1 MDKKKIWQL
10 LCLALVVWGVV
21 KIVPGLFANL
31 MFLWLN
37 LKANFSPSDAYSV
50 GIIGGRG
57 WPYRHISH
65 RSHLG
70 LLYHSGAGHCGW
82 CVWISQTQ
90 KTEVR
95 GEEKP
100 LLIFVLQIL

>member
-31 MFLWLN
+31 IFRWLN

-50 GIIGGRG
+50 GIIGGADG
-57 WPYRHISH
+57 PTAIFLTGPSWVYYGIPALAIV
-65 RSHLG
+65 
-70 LLYHSGAGHCGW
+70 AGVFGYLKLRK
-82 CVWISQTQ
+82 I
-90 KTEVR
+90 K
-95 GEEKP
+95 
-100 LLIFVLQIL
+100 

>member
-50 GIIGGRG
+50 GIIGGVDG
-57 WPYRHISH
+57 PTAIFLTGPSWVYYVIPMLAIA
-65 RSHLG
+65 
-70 LLYHSGAGHCGW
+70 AGVFGYLKLRKH
-82 CVWISQTQ
+82 
-90 KTEVR
+90 K
-95 GEEKP
+95 
-100 LLIFVLQIL
+100 